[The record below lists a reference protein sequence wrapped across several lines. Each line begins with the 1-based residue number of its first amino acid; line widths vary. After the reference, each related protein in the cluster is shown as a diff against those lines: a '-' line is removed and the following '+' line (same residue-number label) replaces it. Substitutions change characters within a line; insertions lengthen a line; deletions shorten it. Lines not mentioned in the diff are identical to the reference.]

1 MMRIGVTV
9 NRFTLLIEAQRR
21 MALGDKADQRVARLL
36 AKAQSGGLLALRDAA
51 NMFGVSE
58 MTVRRDI
65 AGSGGRLAALGGHVI
80 ALADSEAPYALDKEQ
95 DTHLDAKIA
104 ACEHALRLI
113 ERDDTIFI
121 DSGTTTC
128 HIASRLPADLNL
140 TVVCFSINVATILS
154 RAQNIHW
161 ILIGGHYQAGT
172 ASFSGL
178 QGSTILNEVRVNK
191 AFLSAGG
198 VHPKL
203 GVSCANFSEVTTKRA
218 ALENAAESYLVIDRS
233 KLGKVKAAHFADC
246 ADFTAILSERGSL
259 RIAENDNGD

>member
-1 MMRIGVTV
+1 M
-9 NRFTLLIEAQRR
+9 
-21 MALGDKADQRVARLL
+21 GDKAEQRVARLL
-36 AKAQSGGLLALRDAA
+36 AKAQSGGLIALRDAA
-51 NMFGVSE
+51 HMFGVSE

-80 ALADSEAPYALDKEQ
+80 ALADADAPYTLDREL
-95 DTHLDAKIA
+95 DSHLDAKIA
-104 ACEHALRLI
+104 ACEHALPLI

-140 TVVCFSINVATILS
+140 TVVCFSINVANILS
-154 RAQNIHW
+154 RALGVRW
-161 ILIGGHYQAGT
+161 ILIGGHYQSST

-178 QGSTILNEVRVNK
+178 QGSAILNEVRVNK

-198 VHPKL
+198 VHSKL
-203 GVSCANFSEVTTKRA
+203 GVSCANFSEVGTKRA
-218 ALENAAESYLVIDRS
+218 ALENAAESYLVIDGS

-246 ADFTAILSERGSL
+246 ADFTAILSERGRL
-259 RIAENDNGD
+259 RIVENDGGD